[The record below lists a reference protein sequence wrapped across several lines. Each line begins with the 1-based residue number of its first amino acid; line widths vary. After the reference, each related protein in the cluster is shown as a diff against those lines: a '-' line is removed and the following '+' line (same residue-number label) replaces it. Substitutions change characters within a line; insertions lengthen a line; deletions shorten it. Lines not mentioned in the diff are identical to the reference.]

1 MPYILK
7 TLYDENAGPDDQ
19 YEFEVEFPATREK
32 CDRCD
37 GTGTHVNPAIDGN
50 GLTQED
56 FDAEPGFFE
65 DYMGGHYDVICEE
78 CGGEKIVLV
87 IDREAADPAM
97 LKLLDEAEQA
107 EWECRAAEEAERRAG
122 A

>member
-1 MPYILK
+1 MPYITR
-7 TLYDENAGPDDQ
+7 TLIDEDAGPDEE

-50 GLTQED
+50 GLSED
-56 FDAEPGFFE
+56 SQSDPEFMA
-65 DYMGGHYDVICEE
+65 DYMAGHYDVRCEE
-78 CGGEKIVLV
+78 CKGEKIVLV
-87 IDREAADPAM
+87 IDREAADPKM

-107 EWECRAAEEAERRAG
+107 ERECRAAEEAERRAG

>member
-1 MPYILK
+1 MPVITK
-7 TLYDENAGPDDQ
+7 TLYDYDCASDEEHEIVHD
-19 YEFEVEFPATREK
+19 FPATREK

-37 GTGTHVNPAIDGN
+37 GVGHHTNPAIDGN
-50 GLTQED
+50 GLSEESVSD
-56 FDAEPGFFE
+56 PEFME
-65 DYMGGHYDVICEE
+65 DYMAGHYDVPCEV
-78 CGGEKIVLV
+78 CQGEKIVLV